1 MWAMTIGQ
9 FGNVVYYVLL
19 VEDALAGGLITVSFI
34 AACGILGIHIFKPK
48 AVGCD
53 SSLTHTPFVHR
64 CTFDPF

>member
-1 MWAMTIGQ
+1 MTIGQ

-34 AACGILGIHIFKPK
+34 AACVILGIHIFKPK

-53 SSLTHTPFVHR
+53 SSLTHTFCP
-64 CTFDPF
+64 PLYI